1 MIKKAVIIAMALV
14 LLPAGALAQE
24 PEPEVEILQMPA
36 RLPEMNASSTLPR
49 LNLPDPPSSYPQN
62 PGIIKPVIGPQM
74 EGLADGANAQ
84 YAWVLDRISEGREL
98 TGRVGA
104 LVGETQPQ
112 REGAEFGALG
122 VAFGSAPVTAH
133 SIAGDLASTIR
144 FAMGYM
150 RAVSNLGPTGLSL
163 VFIFLGLGW
172 IAFVN
177 VADLGVR
184 SIAWLLRTI
193 GAVIIKVFGFVL
205 GVIGWVLNFILSI
218 LRMLLGR

>member
-1 MIKKAVIIAMALV
+1 MKKAILIAMIAV
-14 LLPAGALAQE
+14 VFPAGALAQE
-24 PEPEVEILQMPA
+24 PGPQVEILQMPA
-36 RLPEMNASSTLPR
+36 RLPEMSGASALPR
-49 LNLPDPPSSYPQN
+49 LNLPEPPSSYPQN
-62 PGIIKPVIGPQM
+62 PGIIKPVIGRQL

-84 YAWVLDRISEGREL
+84 YAWVLDRIYEGREL
-98 TGRVGA
+98 TGRVSA

-112 REGAEFGALG
+112 REGEQFGAMG
-122 VAFGSAPVTAH
+122 IAFGESPITAH
-133 SIAGDLASTIR
+133 SIAGELASTIR

-150 RAVSNLGPTGLSL
+150 RAISNLGPTGLSL

-172 IAFVN
+172 VALVN

-193 GAVIIKVFGFVL
+193 GAMIIKVFGFVL
-205 GVIGWVLNFILSI
+205 GITGWVLNFILSI